1 MQSSLIL
8 VIYERLMKIMAL
20 FKKVSAATLA
30 LLISAST
37 ISASAAGSKILLT
50 SRIGDADNNGSVNTR
65 DFVAI
70 ADHIVNGTG
79 EIYNCDFNFDKK
91 NDAKDLVFL
100 KKVLASGKLEQFDA
114 FAAYKGMIAAY
125 MAAEKSKIESKIT
138 SQLNDNAERVTESF
152 FTRDGQKA
160 QFESSNAFVK
170 QNVVADLS
178 GAQAEVY
185 TQGVGK
191 DTSWTKTTADKT
203 SSTLKTVVTGLIQ
216 KAQFDNNDVA
226 SVNIIDSLLL
236 SNDVTAASFEN
247 AYTYEDSDYKYIA
260 VPVEDIVSGKNAKD
274 VAGTYMIQL
283 DKDNKPVE
291 IDIVIGT
298 STYGTSTIVENGYA
312 KFTFGDASV
321 TIPTINNQGETPTPT
336 ATAPTATTTPTT
348 TTEPTATTT
357 PTAPT
362 NEPTETP
369 TTTPTE
375 DPFKQGDPIKD
386 LTVYDMLVNSIK
398 AFADAEYSSFNGETS
413 EELVNGEVKYTN
425 KAKVKGSK
433 AGNDYK
439 FNLTDGELVY
449 DNDTYAYEANG
460 YAVYG
465 GKKATEVY
473 ANATV
478 KNGENTLTTG
488 WIKKD
493 TNTSV
498 SDAKSEGL
506 SAARSVYANVMDQII
521 ADKKAE
527 LDKQAD
533 VDALQD
539 LQKKADE
546 LQAKADKAQA
556 DADAEKKAL
565 EDKAEAKKAELQAK
579 IDAATKESDKENLE
593 ADKKAVEDE
602 LTAEKNALE
611 AKYNKIKDDLTAE
624 KNALIKD
631 LNKALKLDEAN
642 EDMDK
647 IDAAIKEVK
656 ATVDQL
662 KKEEKAFEDYKN
674 SAVKTA
680 KDQLDFVFPTKS
692 ELQAIVGGKNGAK
705 ERINSNSQITT
716 LANDSSKIM
725 LTISANALKNG
736 TEKYLDSVD
745 GEFIYIIE
753 KDTFKPLHAEFRNSS
768 AVATDLNKKATATIE
783 TAYIDFEYP
792 EEVKVSVPNNV
803 KDNAVDA
810 VEYIKTNKDF
820 TKFAADVISSKVKV
834 D

>member
-1 MQSSLIL
+1 
-8 VIYERLMKIMAL
+8 
-20 FKKVSAATLA
+20 
-30 LLISAST
+30 
-37 ISASAAGSKILLT
+37 
-50 SRIGDADNNGSVNTR
+50 
-65 DFVAI
+65 
-70 ADHIVNGTG
+70 
-79 EIYNCDFNFDKK
+79 
-91 NDAKDLVFL
+91 
-100 KKVLASGKLEQFDA
+100 
-114 FAAYKGMIAAY
+114 
-125 MAAEKSKIESKIT
+125 
-138 SQLNDNAERVTESF
+138 
-152 FTRDGQKA
+152 
-160 QFESSNAFVK
+160 
-170 QNVVADLS
+170 
-178 GAQAEVY
+178 
-185 TQGVGK
+185 
-191 DTSWTKTTADKT
+191 
-203 SSTLKTVVTGLIQ
+203 
-216 KAQFDNNDVA
+216 
-226 SVNIIDSLLL
+226 
-236 SNDVTAASFEN
+236 
-247 AYTYEDSDYKYIA
+247 
-260 VPVEDIVSGKNAKD
+260 
-274 VAGTYMIQL
+274 MIQL

-369 TTTPTE
+369 TTTPSE

-398 AFADAEYSSFNGETS
+398 AFADAEYSNFNGETS

-433 AGNDYK
+433 AGSNYK

-449 DNDTYAYEANG
+449 DNDTYTYEANG

-579 IDAATKESDKENLE
+579 IDAATKESDKEDLE
-593 ADKKAVEDE
+593 AEKKAVEDE
-602 LTAEKNALE
+602 LTADKNALE

>member
-1 MQSSLIL
+1 
-8 VIYERLMKIMAL
+8 MAL

-37 ISASAAGSKILLT
+37 ISASAAGSGILLT

-70 ADHIVNGTG
+70 ADYIVNGTG
-79 EIYNCDFNFDKK
+79 EIYNSDFNFDKK
-91 NDAKDLVFL
+91 NDAKDIVFL
-100 KKVLASGKLEQFDA
+100 KKILASGELEQFDA
-114 FAAYKGMIAAY
+114 FAAYKSMIAAY
-125 MAAEKSKIESKIT
+125 LSAEKSTVESKVT
-138 SQLNDNAERVTESF
+138 SQLNDSAERTTTTY
-152 FTRDGQKA
+152 FTRNGDKA
-160 QFESSNAFVK
+160 QIKSANAAVEQDVLVDLTGSEAVIYTK
-170 QNVVADLS
+170 GADDKDVV
-178 GAQAEVY
+178 
-185 TQGVGK
+185 
-191 DTSWTKTTADKT
+191 TKKN
-203 SSTLKTVVTGLIQ
+203 KTVSALKEIVVDLIK
-216 KAQFDNNDVA
+216 KAQFDDNDDVV

-236 SNDVTAASFEN
+236 SDSVTEASFEN
-247 AYTYEDSDYKYIA
+247 AYTYEDENYKYIA
-260 VPVEDIVSGKNAKD
+260 VPVEDIVSGKEAKN

-283 DKDNKPVE
+283 DKQNRPVQ

-298 STYGTSTIVENGYA
+298 STSGTSTIVENGYA
-312 KFTFGDASV
+312 KFKL
-321 TIPTINNQGETPTPT
+321 GEAVVRDPKTGEIVDPTPT
-336 ATAPTATTTPTT
+336 NTTPTA
-348 TTEPTATTT
+348 PTTT

-362 NEPTETP
+362 TTPTAP
-369 TTTPTE
+369 TTTPTVSPSN
-375 DPFKQGDPIKD
+375 DPFEQGDPIKD

-398 AFADAEYSSFNGETS
+398 AFADAEYSNFDGETS

-449 DNDTYAYEANG
+449 DNDTYTYEADG

-473 ANATV
+473 ADATV

-488 WIKKD
+488 WIKKG

-533 VDALQD
+533 VDALQA
-539 LQKKADE
+539 LQKQADE

-579 IDAATKESDKENLE
+579 IDAATKESDKEDLE
-593 ADKKAVEDE
+593 AEKKAVEDE
-602 LTAEKNALE
+602 LTADKNALE

-680 KDQLDFVFPTKS
+680 KEQLDFVFPSKS

-725 LTISANALKNG
+725 LTISANALKDG
-736 TEKYLDSVD
+736 TEKYLDTVD

-753 KDTFKPLHAEFRNSS
+753 KDTFRPLHAEFRNSQ

-792 EEVKVSVPNNV
+792 EEVKVSVPVNV

-820 TKFAADVISSKVKV
+820 TKFAADVISSKVKIA

>member
-1 MQSSLIL
+1 MRSSHIL

-37 ISASAAGSKILLT
+37 ISASAAGSGILLT

-70 ADHIVNGTG
+70 ADYIVNGTG
-79 EIYNCDFNFDKK
+79 EIYNSDFNFDKK
-91 NDAKDLVFL
+91 NDAKDIVFL
-100 KKVLASGKLEQFDA
+100 KKILASGELEQFDA
-114 FAAYKGMIAAY
+114 FAAYKSMIAAY
-125 MAAEKSKIESKIT
+125 LSAEKSTVESKVT
-138 SQLNDNAERVTESF
+138 SQLNDSAERTTTTY
-152 FTRDGQKA
+152 FTRNGDKA
-160 QFESSNAFVK
+160 QIKSANAAVEQDVLVDLTGSEAVIYTK
-170 QNVVADLS
+170 GADDKDVV
-178 GAQAEVY
+178 
-185 TQGVGK
+185 
-191 DTSWTKTTADKT
+191 TKKN
-203 SSTLKTVVTGLIQ
+203 KTVSALKEIVVDLIK
-216 KAQFDNNDVA
+216 KAQFDDNDDVV

-236 SNDVTAASFEN
+236 SDSVTEASFEN
-247 AYTYEDSDYKYIA
+247 AYTYEDENYKYIA
-260 VPVEDIVSGKNAKD
+260 VPVEDIVSGKEAKN

-283 DKDNKPVE
+283 DKQNRPVQ

-298 STYGTSTIVENGYA
+298 STSGTSTIVENGYA
-312 KFTFGDASV
+312 KFKL
-321 TIPTINNQGETPTPT
+321 GEAVVRDPKTGEIVDPTPT
-336 ATAPTATTTPTT
+336 NTTPTA
-348 TTEPTATTT
+348 PTTT

-362 NEPTETP
+362 TTPTAP
-369 TTTPTE
+369 TTTPTVSPSN
-375 DPFKQGDPIKD
+375 DPFEQGDPIKD

-398 AFADAEYSSFNGETS
+398 AFADAEYSNFDGETS

-449 DNDTYAYEANG
+449 DNDTYTYEADG

-473 ANATV
+473 ADATV

-488 WIKKD
+488 WIKKG

-533 VDALQD
+533 VDALQA
-539 LQKKADE
+539 LQKQADE

-579 IDAATKESDKENLE
+579 IDAATKESDKEDLE
-593 ADKKAVEDE
+593 AEKKAVEDE
-602 LTAEKNALE
+602 LTADKNALE

-680 KDQLDFVFPTKS
+680 KEQLDFVFPSKS

-725 LTISANALKNG
+725 LTISANALKDG
-736 TEKYLDSVD
+736 TEKYLDTVD

-753 KDTFKPLHAEFRNSS
+753 KDTFRPLHAEFRNSQ

-792 EEVKVSVPNNV
+792 EEVKVSVPVNV

-820 TKFAADVISSKVKV
+820 TKFAADVISSKVKIA